1 MDIGVVFGGESLEF
15 RVEGLV
21 AFAGQSGVSVV
32 DLDVGISDPEVGHVV
47 IAGEPGGHLIWDLV
61 SL

>member
-15 RVEGLV
+15 GVEGLV

-32 DLDVGISDPEVGHVV
+32 DLDVGIPT
-47 IAGEPGGHLIWDLV
+47 LKLV
-61 SL
+61 M